1 MCSVEYSGSD
11 HNRLLQRYQL
21 IHRHIS
27 GSKHWTKHTAVPKIW
42 GITDHL
48 GNDKIHLCMVIKIR
62 LGGDKTG
69 FYSLQFE
76 ETDIVTLRLN

>member
-11 HNRLLQRYQL
+11 YDRLLQRYQL
-21 IHRHIS
+21 IRRHIS
-27 GSKHWTKHTAVPKIW
+27 GLKHWTNTLQCLKYE

-48 GNDKIHLCMVIKIR
+48 GSDKIHLCMVIKIR